1 MPCPSRLPPLLIVA
15 SGALKRLTPRCSS
28 HARSLF
34 PDTPA
39 LPAAY
44 LLRTSAP
51 PGRNPFN
58 EKGKMTSSH
67 QPGLIRLLYEVDIT
81 LDGAMTTWLTEYWYV
96 FTGLGGSLLLLVL
109 YVYARR
115 HPQSLAM
122 SLWQRLFYT
131 AVASAVAS
139 GIFALLTAVF
149 FPSAISVLQSPIF
162 PFALLAVMWLAAPYI
177 RRWIPLE
184 RSQS

>member
-1 MPCPSRLPPLLIVA
+1 
-15 SGALKRLTPRCSS
+15 
-28 HARSLF
+28 
-34 PDTPA
+34 
-39 LPAAY
+39 
-44 LLRTSAP
+44 
-51 PGRNPFN
+51 
-58 EKGKMTSSH
+58 
-67 QPGLIRLLYEVDIT
+67 
-81 LDGAMTTWLTEYWYV
+81 MTTWLTEYWYV
-96 FTGLGGSLLLLVL
+96 FTGLGGGLLLLVL

-139 GIFALLTAVF
+139 GILALLTAVF

-177 RRWIPLE
+177 RRWIPSNGANRE
-184 RSQS
+184 AGAI